1 MGVGV
6 TGGESP
12 LTAMRAV
19 CRIEDAE
26 LADSKFRDQRDR
38 EQKQF
43 ATELVV
49 LSGAGERD
57 GELIREWFSFPAD
70 GRIGVNTKCGQMLTA
85 ALGDEANADTLEE
98 LAGRLSGKRFACQIG
113 LSRDGKHPRVQHDTI
128 TAAPPEE
135 DSGDSG
141 KEPNGSNSGPGL
153 RAVQQQ
159 ANQAANGQQ
168 EPADDPKWESIPF

>member
-6 TGGESP
+6 TGGDTP

-19 CRIEDAE
+19 VRIEDAE

-43 ATELVV
+43 ACELTV

-70 GRIGVNTKCGQMLTA
+70 GRIGANTKCGQMLTA
-85 ALGDEANADTLEE
+85 ALGDKANADTLDD
-98 LAGRLSGKRFACQIG
+98 LASRLVGGRFVCQIG
-113 LSRDGKHPRVQHDTI
+113 VSRDGKHSRVQHDTI
-128 TAAPPEE
+128 TAAPFGEG
-135 DSGDSG
+135 SGGSSRV
-141 KEPNGSNSGPGL
+141 PNGSGGSSNNGL
-153 RAVQQQ
+153 RDAQQQ
-159 ANQAANGQQ
+159 ASEAANT
-168 EPADDPKWESIPF
+168 ADDLEEFGSIPF